1 MIVRGCA
8 YDIRYRETHMQDA
21 WAQSET
27 AEKRFAGTTLQ
38 VVFKLVERCNINCS
52 YCYYFNMGD
61 KTPFDRPVKATPE
74 TVEAMADWITQGCEE
89 LGFRRVLIA
98 FHGGEP
104 MLVKPREFEK
114 ICEIF
119 RQRIEPH
126 VPMGLTIQTNG
137 TVLSEEWLALF
148 HEYGVHVGVSIDGDR
163 AANDRFRLDHQ
174 GRSTFQQVE
183 GNLQRFLAWAD
194 AGNGRGVSTISVMD
208 HRNDYAEVY
217 RYLRSLGVRQ
227 MSFLLPDRNRD
238 DGFSEPGE
246 TGERYGECLADLFQA
261 WLAEDDNDIFVRQ
274 ISEVLQHL
282 QVREDSDVEGDPSAG
297 GRREG
302 FQIVVMHS
310 DGSVSV
316 NDSFL
321 PALDWYSRT
330 PRYSIYQHTLG
341 EFLDDPIFEDVE
353 RIQASPATVCRSCEW
368 RGICRGGDIENRYS
382 AENGFDNP
390 SIYCHGYDR
399 YYRDI
404 RDTLIRNGYPAELME
419 AQIVRSRNGSPS

>member
-1 MIVRGCA
+1 
-8 YDIRYRETHMQDA
+8 MQEA
-21 WAQSET
+21 WVQSET
-27 AEKRFAGTTLQ
+27 TERRFAGTTLQ

-74 TVEAMADWITQGCEE
+74 TVEAMADWITQGCQE

-104 MLVKPREFEK
+104 MLVKPREFEQ
-114 ICEIF
+114 ICETF
-119 RQRIEPH
+119 RQRIEPQ

-137 TVLSEEWLALF
+137 TVLTEEWLALF
-148 HEYGVHVGVSIDGDR
+148 HEYGVHVGLSIDGDHT
-163 AANDRFRLDHQ
+163 ANDRFRLDHQ
-174 GRSTFQQVE
+174 GRSTFRQVE
-183 GNLQRFLAWAD
+183 NNLRRFLAWAD

-246 TGERYGECLADLFQA
+246 SSERYGERLAELFQA
-261 WLAEDDNDIFVRQ
+261 WLEEDDKSIFVRQ
-274 ISEVLQHL
+274 ISEILQHL
-282 QVREDSDVEGDPSAG
+282 QVREDNDVEGDPSAG

-302 FQIVVMHS
+302 FQVVVMHS

-330 PRYSIYQHTLG
+330 PRYSIHQHSLR
-341 EFLDDPIFEDVE
+341 EFLDDPIFEDVQ
-353 RIQASPATVCRSCEW
+353 RIQASAADECLSCEW

-390 SIYCHGYDR
+390 SIYCKGYHR
-399 YYRDI
+399 YYGHI
-404 RDTLIRNGYPAELME
+404 RDTLVHNGYPAELMK
-419 AQIVRSRNGSPS
+419 AKIARSQKQFPS